1 MAKSI
6 MQGSGARGT
15 KTLVSTGLDTSS
27 YGSRGTESLGG
38 KAKGSVATCRTASAA
53 ARFLRANRVKAFC

>member
-27 YGSRGTESLGG
+27 YGSRGTEGLGS
-38 KAKGSVATCRTASAA
+38 KAKGSVADLSNSVSGGKVPSR
-53 ARFLRANRVKAFC
+53 